1 MILPCS
7 FFWLPKYWVF
17 AMSRE
22 IFGASMMLKFAKK
35 KKKKQNKT
43 KLD

>member
-22 IFGASMMLKFAKK
+22 IFGACMMLKFAKK
-35 KKKKQNKT
+35 KKKKNKT
-43 KLD
+43 KQS